1 MFHVVCQVLRHLSP
15 AAQKNR
21 IPSWILENRK
31 GKLHYSEVRKSNKKS
46 YCLNTFVINFFDS
59 LKSVLSF
66 SAVIWVC
73 SVLLSSPW
81 ALYHTLKPVFT
92 CRTLQR
98 CQVKSFSPW
107 RKYRGGDN
115 GYVVFKGNTQVSA
128 GKQGGDGG
136 RYSALPH
143 PFLNSRLL
151 HICI

>member
-1 MFHVVCQVLRHLSP
+1 MFRSLCQVLRHLRP

-31 GKLHYSEVRKSNKKS
+31 GKLHHSEVWKRNKKS
-46 YCLNTFVINFFDS
+46 YCLNTLFEIFFDF

-107 RKYRGGDN
+107 RKYRGGDK
-115 GYVVFKGNTQVSA
+115 GYVVFKMYQLGNRVVMRGEA
-128 GKQGGDGG
+128 
-136 RYSALPH
+136 
-143 PFLNSRLL
+143 LL
-151 HICI
+151 HHSSPLITAGFCTDV